1 MPVKKRPLRPRVVW
15 WEKRKCKKKL
25 RMLTIKILGK
35 IETRKILE
43 IVVRLRILDKSDK
56 NKRKVQ
62 PK

>member
-1 MPVKKRPLRPRVVW
+1 
-15 WEKRKCKKKL
+15 
-25 RMLTIKILGK
+25 MLTIKILGK